1 MAEKESYVIENIYQG
16 GYSSLSPDYGSLFT
30 GYRADTGTIGL
41 STDPRTA
48 NVLKEMSDKIAPG
61 QKIIELSIIDTKI
74 FDSIPKQH
82 LKEINRL
89 SKLTGVDVTVHGP
102 LVEASGI
109 SQQGFSEASR
119 ELAEKQMLN
128 AVERSH
134 EVNPDGNV
142 PVTFHTSSGIP
153 GAEYKKTPKG
163 ERIVGFVVIN
173 QETGKMDHL
182 K

>member
-1 MAEKESYVIENIYQG
+1 MAEKEVQVIENIYLG

-30 GYRADTGTIGL
+30 GYRADAGSLGL

-48 NVLKEMSDKIAPG
+48 NVLKEMSEKIAPG
-61 QKIIELSIIDTKI
+61 QKVIELSLIQPEI

-109 SQQGFSEASR
+109 SQQ
-119 ELAEKQMLN
+119 
-128 AVERSH
+128 
-134 EVNPDGNV
+134 
-142 PVTFHTSSGIP
+142 
-153 GAEYKKTPKG
+153 
-163 ERIVGFVVIN
+163 
-173 QETGKMDHL
+173 
-182 K
+182 